1 MLRLYLSSPP
11 RPSLPG
17 TLSELVRKSWLRGE
31 DADTQVT
38 RPWSVENMQVRRGQA
53 NPLMSSSP
61 CCGPCAQ
68 LSQLLQAPEVPPAT
82 CALPALTAGG

>member
-1 MLRLYLSSPP
+1 MLRLFLSSLP

-38 RPWSVENMQVRRGQA
+38 EGQDH
-53 NPLMSSSP
+53 
-61 CCGPCAQ
+61 G
-68 LSQLLQAPEVPPAT
+68 VWRT
-82 CALPALTAGG
+82 CK